1 MKPLQGPAVNIVMK
15 LAWVAL
21 LCLVTCACAEKLS
34 AQPTSKPIYTYQTT
48 AEETDPSQRATIE
61 GLVID
66 AQNSRPIPWAN
77 VVVRNA
83 KRARDARSFVA
94 DSGGHFLVTN
104 VKPGSYVLVADHVN
118 YFANPHKRSFQ
129 PTVEVSA
136 KQELKGIVLRLLP
149 TAVVTGQVVDQNSNP
164 LLHVEVKLLA
174 RTMIHGRMRL
184 AVLGMGITDDR
195 GEYRLYGIQPGDYY
209 LLAEINP
216 KLRAKNIEVIATNG
230 LVGVL
235 ERSNVSDPTAGAV
248 PEQPITYAPSFFPGT
263 SDFLQAT
270 ALPVAAGADVHA
282 NFVCYSAR
290 SVSINGIVVNGVTGE
305 PARNASVAAYWTDVL
320 GEAAAK
326 PAETKNDGTFVID
339 DLAPGLYT
347 LRSAYSD
354 EAGAYTDQQQVEVGV
369 QGVEHLLIA
378 VERQLAIDGHIVLSA
393 NDPGFKMKSIAVNF
407 VPAGASGDFRVVAD
421 EPKMEF
427 AGNLRPG
434 ERYRVS
440 AAGLTGDYYLKSIRI
455 SGSEVDLSNVTAAG
469 PHEKIEL
476 VLNPSGGHIEGMVFD
491 HDDQPASGY
500 VLLVPENANRN
511 NSDLFRRSRSD
522 SKGKF
527 TLRGVPPGSYKL
539 IAFEGYDPEEL
550 INYPDRLN
558 EIEDRGESVTVIEG
572 GKYGPVLK
580 LVSPE

>member
-1 MKPLQGPAVNIVMK
+1 MKPLRGPAVNIVVK

-21 LCLVTCACAEKLS
+21 LCLVTCACAEKTS
-34 AQPTSKPIYTYQTT
+34 AQSTSNSTT
-48 AEETDPSQRATIE
+48 ANQKTTDQTDPSQRAMIE
-61 GLVID
+61 GVVID
-66 AQNSRPIPWAN
+66 AQNSRAIPWAN

-94 DSGGHFLVTN
+94 DSSGHFLATN
-104 VKPGSYVLVADHVN
+104 VRPGSYVLVADHVN
-118 YFANPHKRSFQ
+118 YFADPHKRSFQ
-129 PTVEVSA
+129 PTVEVTA
-136 KQELKGIVLRLLP
+136 RQELKGVVLRLLP

-164 LLHVEVKLLA
+164 LMHVEVKLLA
-174 RTMIHGRMRL
+174 RRMDRGRMRL

-209 LLAEINP
+209 VLAEINP
-216 KLRAKNIEVIATNG
+216 KLRAKNIEVIATSG
-230 LVGVL
+230 LVGIL

-248 PEQPITYAPSFFPGT
+248 PEQPITYAPLFFPGT

-290 SVSINGIVVNGVTGE
+290 SVSIKGIVVNGVTGE

-326 PAETKNDGTFVID
+326 PAQTNNDGTFVID

-354 EAGAYTDQQQVEVGV
+354 EAGAYSDQQEVEVGV
-369 QGVEHLLIA
+369 QGLEHLMIA

-393 NDPGFKMKSIAVNF
+393 NDPGFKMQSITLNF
-407 VPAGASGDFRVVAD
+407 TPAGVSGDFRVIAQV
-421 EPKMEF
+421 PKMEF
-427 AGNLRPG
+427 EGNLRPG

-440 AAGLTGDYYLKSIRI
+440 TAGLADDYYLKSIRI
-455 SGSEVDLSNVTAAG
+455 SGSEVDVNNVTAAG
-469 PHEKIEL
+469 PHEKVEI
-476 VLNPSGGHIEGMVFD
+476 VLDAHGGRIEGTVFD
-491 HDDQPASGY
+491 GASQTASSY
-500 VLLVPENANRN
+500 ILLVPDEGNRN

-550 INYPDRLN
+550 INYPDRLK
-558 EIEDRGESVTVIEG
+558 EIEDRGENLTVIEG